1 MEINYATIISY
12 LNPELNQDN
21 KIDNKP
27 IKSDG
32 ISTKNIISNI
42 DFMNNSILK
51 ILQKESKFYKLG
63 VTNKI
68 NFENKNCNISFITS
82 ILSVI
87 DENYVVLDEK
97 EEKQYL
103 RDFIAKIKETITNSS
118 FKFELKYKFPKT
130 VLMDRIL
137 DLSFEDTIIYQVI
150 VQILDIN
157 LIIFPY
163 SDINEKGFKTLF
175 PEYTMN
181 PWKPTIML
189 YMNDKS
195 FEPIMSENKKKISF
209 SDNFIKELF
218 TTNFTNIE
226 YLNSKFLNK
235 DFSINDDFYQ
245 TLDEFILESNY
256 TVKDEKD
263 DNIKIAKESNDK
275 VNNNNTEF
283 EEDSSEISKDFK
295 KTILENKKIVDEH
308 INKELNNLEIKKIEN
323 KEDTIKKIYKKNEL
337 DKLKKEDILALIK
350 SNPQLLSKFNKIN
363 KNILKKDLID
373 KFIFYQNLLKNQNS
387 I

>member
-1 MEINYATIISY
+1 MLNY
-12 LNPELNQDN
+12 
-21 KIDNKP
+21 
-27 IKSDG
+27 
-32 ISTKNIISNI
+32 
-42 DFMNNSILK
+42 F
-51 ILQKESKFYKLG
+51 F
-63 VTNKI
+63 
-68 NFENKNCNISFITS
+68 F
-82 ILSVI
+82 
-87 DENYVVLDEK
+87 
-97 EEKQYL
+97 
-103 RDFIAKIKETITNSS
+103 
-118 FKFELKYKFPKT
+118 
-130 VLMDRIL
+130 
-137 DLSFEDTIIYQVI
+137 
-150 VQILDIN
+150 
-157 LIIFPY
+157 
-163 SDINEKGFKTLF
+163 
-175 PEYTMN
+175 
-181 PWKPTIML
+181 
-189 YMNDKS
+189 
-195 FEPIMSENKKKISF
+195 
-209 SDNFIKELF
+209 
-218 TTNFTNIE
+218 
-226 YLNSKFLNK
+226 
-235 DFSINDDFYQ
+235 
-245 TLDEFILESNY
+245 ESNY